1 MEKLKELIVLG
12 MARISCLFRINSLI
26 IFKSIIMCINI
37 WCIQIFVVNNM
48 TDSDDSDCGV
58 GIVRLKSVQ
67 SEWEMAPETTEFK
80 LKVRSESGEIKNI
93 FTL

>member
-1 MEKLKELIVLG
+1 
-12 MARISCLFRINSLI
+12 
-26 IFKSIIMCINI
+26 MCINI

-80 LKVRSESGEIKNI
+80 LKVRSDSGEIKKYIYALKIGSPLPYKASVPGVLI
-93 FTL
+93 FSRDHDVTIQMLH